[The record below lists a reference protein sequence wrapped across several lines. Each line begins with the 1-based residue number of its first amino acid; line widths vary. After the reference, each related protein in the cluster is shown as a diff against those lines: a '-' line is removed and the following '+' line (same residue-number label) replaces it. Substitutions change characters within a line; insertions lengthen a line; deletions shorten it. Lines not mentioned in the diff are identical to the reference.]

1 MGSQLA
7 KTAHS
12 SSSNKTIQLE
22 VNLVNVRPSTGECL
36 LLHWRGE
43 QALGSKADIL
53 GHDCLA
59 LTLASQSQRASE
71 GYTGDSLLRRSDAA
85 EVEALQREV
94 DRFAAGRLESR
105 GVVEPRGQEVLDGDV
120 GLGLSSDANG
130 SESDVDDV
138 EAVPVETFVGAD
150 GLQGR
155 YWDGDGNVVKLHKHG
170 RLARGGYD
178 LTDSTLTLAFC

>member
-1 MGSQLA
+1 MFVLSCEGSELHIVVQN
-7 KTAHS
+7 TRGS
-12 SSSNKTIQLE
+12 SKQTFELE

-36 LLHWRGE
+36 LLHWRDE

-105 GVVEPRGQEVLDGDV
+105 GVVKSRRQDVLDGDV
-120 GLGLSSDANG
+120 WLALGSDSNG
-130 SESDVDDV
+130 CESDVDDV
-138 EAVPVETFVGAD
+138 KAVP
-150 GLQGR
+150 
-155 YWDGDGNVVKLHKHG
+155 
-170 RLARGGYD
+170 
-178 LTDSTLTLAFC
+178 